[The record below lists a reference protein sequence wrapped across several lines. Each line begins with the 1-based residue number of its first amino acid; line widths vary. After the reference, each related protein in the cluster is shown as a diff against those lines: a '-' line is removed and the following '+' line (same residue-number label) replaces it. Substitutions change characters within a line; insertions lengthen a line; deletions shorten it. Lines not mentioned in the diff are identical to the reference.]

1 MASPSDDAPA
11 PHSQTLS
18 RGIRVLEV
26 LADAERPLTIAE
38 LAAALGVHRSIVYR
52 ILRTLE
58 DHGLVVRNAAGAAQ
72 LGPRMATLARSV
84 SRSLQSAALPQ
95 LSAVANE
102 LSMTAFLAVLDRHE
116 VVTLVSIEP
125 ANAHASVAQRPGT
138 RHPLASGAPG
148 IAIQSALTEEQ
159 WSELPDEH
167 PRDEAATARRL
178 GYATSHDEVIPG
190 IASVAVPLVVHGQ
203 PLASIAVVYV
213 ASDRDTAAVGGRPA
227 GGGPPGGAA
236 PGGEPPGRGAAG

>member
-1 MASPSDDAPA
+1 MASPESSA

-38 LAAALGVHRSIVYR
+38 LASALGVHRSIVYR

-58 DHGLVVRNAAGAAQ
+58 DHGLVVRNSAGAAQ
-72 LGPRMATLARSV
+72 LGARLASLARSV

-102 LSMTAFLAVLDRHE
+102 LSMTAFLAVLDRGE

-125 ANAHASVAQRPGT
+125 SHAHATVAQRPGT
-138 RHPLASGAPG
+138 RHPVSTGAPG
-148 IAIQSALTEEQ
+148 IAIQSALSEAQ
-159 WSELPDEH
+159 WRELLIEH
-167 PRDEAATARRL
+167 PRDEAAEARRL

-190 IASVAVPLVVHGQ
+190 LASVAAPLVVDGG
-203 PLASIAVVYV
+203 PLAALAVVYV
-213 ASDRDTAAVGGRPA
+213 ANGRDTAAIGDRLRR
-227 GGGPPGGAA
+227 AA
-236 PGGEPPGRGAAG
+236 EAVAHDLN